1 MVTRLTE
8 AEDGQEGDVD
18 DQLPDGGPHE
28 DLPIVSSVQLPGRPH
43 PYRKVDWIT
52 LRVPGRQEFSST
64 NGSWNFKWSS
74 KPKLTLGQS

>member
-1 MVTRLTE
+1 MKKTLYRESVVTRLTE

-43 PYRKVDWIT
+43 PY
-52 LRVPGRQEFSST
+52 
-64 NGSWNFKWSS
+64 
-74 KPKLTLGQS
+74 